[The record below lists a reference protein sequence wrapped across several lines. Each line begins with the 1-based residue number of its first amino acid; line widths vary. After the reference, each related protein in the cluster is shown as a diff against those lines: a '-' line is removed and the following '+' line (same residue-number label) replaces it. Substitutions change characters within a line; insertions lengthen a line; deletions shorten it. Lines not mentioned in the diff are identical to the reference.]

1 MTLTLSRPVEAHLTN
16 GTKRSRAVRVAG
28 PGPAVR
34 EFISA
39 RQQMQ
44 SARAHAEA
52 WYQAL
57 RHQDTRENG
66 GMLVVGSGPARA
78 SGRQMIPVVGN
89 WNAAPAGVTR
99 YTEIKTPLGWL
110 SERAVQEAMKK
121 AEDPMLGPIQ
131 RGMGLAS
138 LADER
143 GGWSPHR
150 QQAMAYAVAVLTVA
164 QLLGDP
170 QAATHLLS
178 LQKSND

>member
-1 MTLTLSRPVEAHLTN
+1 MTLTLERPLTLP
-16 GTKRSRAVRVAG
+16 KRSRPLGVTRARDQVRQLTA
-28 PGPAVR
+28 PR
-34 EFISA
+34 EAQRAA
-39 RQQMQ
+39 RTY
-44 SARAHAEA
+44 AEA

-57 RHQDTRENG
+57 RHQDTRESG
-66 GMLVVGSGPARA
+66 GMLVLGSGPARS
-78 SGRQMIPVVGN
+78 SGRQMTPVVGN
-89 WNAAPAGVTR
+89 WNAAPTGVTR
-99 YTEIKTPLGWL
+99 YTEVLTPLGWL
-110 SERAVQEAMKK
+110 SQRAVTGAMKK

-150 QQAMAYAVAVLTVA
+150 QQALAYAVAVLTVA

-170 QAATHLLS
+170 HAAIHLLS